1 VFGAIRIPT
10 PIPESLMTLRV
21 TFDTN
26 VLDYACRPERYAKDP
41 RDIGKM
47 KRALENGDI
56 EGFYSVTMLTIEGVM
71 NRDRAK
77 VFGDTRID
85 VAGESVASIDP
96 MKIPQDVRERLDDGE
111 WEEVRVEMRASQPG
125 RQPLHPEVIRRVRAA
140 KALGI
145 KVLKDPPRIGAY
157 EITDPDGDWYLDNGA
172 RPERPSWTTRVHE
185 VARAIEARGVG
196 IAQVKKL
203 GLRNA
208 DAQKAWF
215 DGLQKAKDIHEERA
229 VERAF
234 GEWADGDAV
243 ASHIAYGL
251 DVFCSS
257 DVGNS
262 NATNS
267 VLDAENRGW
276 LELTYGVK
284 FMKLDELLA
293 HLP

>member
-1 VFGAIRIPT
+1 
-10 PIPESLMTLRV
+10 MTLRV

-26 VLDYACRPERYAKDP
+26 VLDYACRPERYPKDP
-41 RDIGKM
+41 RDIGKI

-77 VFGDTRID
+77 LFGDTRID
-85 VAGESVASIDP
+85 VAEESVAPTDP
-96 MKIPQDVRERLDDGE
+96 MKIPQDVRERFGDGE

-125 RQPLHPEVIRRVRAA
+125 RQPLHHEVRRRVQAA

-157 EITDPDGDWYLDNGA
+157 ELIDPDGDWYLDNGA
-172 RPERPSWTTRVHE
+172 GPERSAWTTRIHE
-185 VARAIEARGVG
+185 VVRAIEARGVG
-196 IAQVKKL
+196 MAQVKEL

-208 DAQKAWF
+208 DTQKAWF
-215 DGLQKAKDIHEERA
+215 EGLQKAKDIHEERA